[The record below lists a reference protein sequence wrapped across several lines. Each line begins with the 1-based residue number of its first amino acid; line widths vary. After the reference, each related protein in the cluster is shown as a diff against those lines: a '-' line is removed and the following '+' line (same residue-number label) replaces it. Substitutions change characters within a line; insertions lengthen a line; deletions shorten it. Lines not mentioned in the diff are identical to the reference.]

1 MSAAG
6 RRQATLVA
14 MPQSN
19 ASRAPRIERV
29 VGHKILLL
37 ANLLSRGATAR
48 YRKLLGLP
56 QVEWRIIALLGN
68 MPPIGLTE
76 LAHRAGLDKS
86 QICRGVNNL
95 VRRKLAAR
103 SSDPDDSRAIQLS
116 LTHRG
121 GELFEKLIE
130 AAQQRNAFLLGDLP
144 ARKRAIF
151 LEAVEQLIVRARMM
165 MELDPEER
173 IR

>member
-6 RRQATLVA
+6 RRHATLVTVA
-14 MPQSN
+14 KAN
-19 ASRAPRIERV
+19 TSRPPRIEQV
-29 VGHKILLL
+29 AGHKILLL

-68 MPPIGLTE
+68 MPPMGLTE

-95 VRRKLAAR
+95 ARRKLVAR
-103 SSDPDDSRAIQLS
+103 GSDPDDSRAVQLS

-121 GELFEKLIE
+121 TELFEKLIE
-130 AAQQRNAFLLGDLP
+130 AAQQRNAFLIGDLP
-144 ARKRAIF
+144 VQKRAIF
-151 LEAVEQLIVRARMM
+151 LDVVEQLISRARLM
-165 MELDPEER
+165 METDPEAR
-173 IR
+173 G